1 MTDDKSSKENKNPSI
16 SEKANENEPK
26 TEKDINI
33 KPVENEVQ
41 LGNNSPFQ
49 INEDMVQKA
58 VQFFQSPKVQSRPVG
73 EQIHFLK
80 SKGLS
85 QEEIDKACQIAGVDI
100 NNYSMPPPVEQ
111 PKTLLQLLSYYS
123 TVTLVVGSVLCAI
136 KWLYSKYIAPFFYKH
151 FTKRQ
156 KKLTSIDSQVK
167 AMGESLKKEQK
178 KSDEKRKKLEKE
190 ILLLREKISEIY
202 DLVEPVNKSM
212 SSLKSLILSSQQF
225 PKPPPKQYIPE
236 WQLKPIAAE
245 KKQEEISKADVK
257 SNTDTP
263 KEVKFETTKDEI
275 SKPEVTK
282 ESLND
287 LQN

>member
-26 TEKDINI
+26 TEKDTKIN
-33 KPVENEVQ
+33 PVKNEVQ

-49 INEDMVQKA
+49 LNDNMVQKA

-80 SKGLS
+80 SKGLT
-85 QEEIDKACQIAGVDI
+85 QEEIDKACQIAGVDVSSS
-100 NNYSMPPPVEQ
+100 SMPPPSVEQ

-151 FTKRQ
+151 FTGRQ

-167 AMGESLKKEQK
+167 EMQKDLKEEQN
-178 KSDEKRKKLEKE
+178 KSDEKQKKLEKE
-190 ILLLREKISEIY
+190 MLLLREKISEIY

-245 KKQEEISKADVK
+245 KKLETISDV
-257 SNTDTP
+257 NVDTP
-263 KEVKFETTKDEI
+263 KEVKFETTEDEI
-275 SKPEVTK
+275 SKPEVTE
-282 ESLND
+282 ESLNG
-287 LQN
+287 LQS

>member
-26 TEKDINI
+26 TEKDTKIN
-33 KPVENEVQ
+33 PVKNEVQ

-49 INEDMVQKA
+49 LNDNMVQKA

-80 SKGLS
+80 SKGLT
-85 QEEIDKACQIAGVDI
+85 QEEIDKACQIAGVDV
-100 NNYSMPPPVEQ
+100 NSSSMPPPSVEQ

-123 TVTLVVGSVLCAI
+123 TVTLVVGSVLYAI

-167 AMGESLKKEQK
+167 VMQKSLEEEQK
-178 KSDEKRKKLEKE
+178 KSDEKQKKLEKE
-190 ILLLREKISEIY
+190 MLLLREKISEIY

-245 KKQEEISKADVK
+245 KKPKTITDVK

-263 KEVKFETTKDEI
+263 KEVKFETTEDEI
-275 SKPEVTK
+275 SKPEVTE

-287 LQN
+287 LQS

>member
-26 TEKDINI
+26 TEKDTKIN
-33 KPVENEVQ
+33 PVKNEVQ

-49 INEDMVQKA
+49 LNDNMVQKA

-80 SKGLS
+80 SKGLT
-85 QEEIDKACQIAGVDI
+85 QEEIDKACQIAGVDV
-100 NNYSMPPPVEQ
+100 NSSSMPPPSVEQ

-123 TVTLVVGSVLCAI
+123 TVTLVVGSVLYAI

-151 FTKRQ
+151 FTGRQ
-156 KKLTSIDSQVK
+156 KKLANIDSQVK
-167 AMGESLKKEQK
+167 EMQKGLKEEQN
-178 KSDEKRKKLEKE
+178 KSDEKQKKIEKE
-190 ILLLREKISEIY
+190 MLLLREKISEIY

-245 KKQEEISKADVK
+245 KKLEKVTDVNAD
-257 SNTDTP
+257 TL
-263 KEVKFETTKDEI
+263 KEVKFETTENEI
-275 SKPEVTK
+275 SKPEVTE

-287 LQN
+287 LQS

>member
-26 TEKDINI
+26 TEKDTKIN
-33 KPVENEVQ
+33 PVKNEVQ

-49 INEDMVQKA
+49 LNDNMVQKA

-80 SKGLS
+80 SKGLT
-85 QEEIDKACQIAGVDI
+85 QEEIDKACQIAGVDVSSS
-100 NNYSMPPPVEQ
+100 SMPPPSVEQ

-167 AMGESLKKEQK
+167 VMQKSLEEEQK
-178 KSDEKRKKLEKE
+178 KSDEKQKKLEKE
-190 ILLLREKISEIY
+190 MLLLREKISEIY

-245 KKQEEISKADVK
+245 KKPEKITDV
-257 SNTDTP
+257 NVNTP

-275 SKPEVTK
+275 SKPEVTE

-287 LQN
+287 LQS